1 MFANRQ
7 QETVKALNELS
18 QVVPGLGEMT
28 ADIMLQNISAPGVE
42 IAAERVRNRM
52 LQSGAIP
59 QSQYTKEEKEE
70 LQKSMQA
77 AQGQE
82 KELTPDEKIAQA
94 EVERVIAETADV
106 QNKGVLKQ
114 EELRIKEQKDLLD
127 AQYKA
132 DKLDMEELKLMMTQ
146 QAQQSKQQQ
155 EFIEAN
161 IKGQSQVYDALYTQ
175 AQTLKLI
182 TDSMGA
188 SSVIAG
194 QQVAQIDEQQDEITE
209 TL

>member
-1 MFANRQ
+1 
-7 QETVKALNELS
+7 
-18 QVVPGLGEMT
+18 
-28 ADIMLQNISAPGVE
+28 MLQNISAPGVE

-70 LQKSMQA
+70 LQKAMQA

-94 EVERVIAETADV
+94 EVERVMAETADV

-114 EELRIKEQKDLLD
+114 EELRIKEQKDLMD

-132 DKLDMEELKLMMTQ
+132 DKLDMEELKLMMSQ

-161 IKGQSQVYDALYTQ
+161 IKGQSQVYEALNMQ
-175 AQTLKLI
+175 AKTLEILSK
-182 TDSMGA
+182 SMGA
-188 SSVIAG
+188 DSNLVS
-194 QQVAQIDEQQDEITE
+194 QQVNQIDGQQDEITDDMSGLSDDE
-209 TL
+209 LIRIANGEE